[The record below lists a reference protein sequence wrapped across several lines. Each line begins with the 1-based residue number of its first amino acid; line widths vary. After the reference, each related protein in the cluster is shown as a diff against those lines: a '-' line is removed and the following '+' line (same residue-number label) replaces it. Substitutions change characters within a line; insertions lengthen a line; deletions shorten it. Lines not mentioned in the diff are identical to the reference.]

1 MIFAAALCLE
11 GLDQVQ
17 VVREEV
23 LKNFSPRN
31 ATDVVA
37 FERTTGMDAFTGEA
51 LDELANARKYDEP
64 RGWLFNDGLD

>member
-1 MIFAAALCLE
+1 M
-11 GLDQVQ
+11 Q

-37 FERTTGMDAFTGEA
+37 FEKTTGMDAFTGED
-51 LDELANARKYDEP
+51 LSSLANARKYDEP
-64 RGWLFNDGLD
+64 GGWLFDDGLD